1 MGKTMLYVNRFI
13 YDDQSN
19 FPVNQTRSLFY
30 DGKTFSNTYMATDQ
44 WLTEIGVPQD
54 IHHEI
59 MLYMA
64 PMWACTSRIT
74 VSFTEQWIS
83 FEYHT
88 DSEKNSVRIVEKR
101 LIRKRI
107 VPEVT
112 IPVMKRPTLSQRF
125 CDFVKK
131 IL

>member
-1 MGKTMLYVNRFI
+1 MLYVTRLI
-13 YDDQSN
+13 YDDRDN

-54 IHHEI
+54 IHQEI
-59 MLYMA
+59 MMYMA
-64 PMWACTSRIT
+64 PMWAHTSRIT
-74 VSFTEQWIS
+74 VSFTEHWIS

-88 DSEKNSVRIVEKR
+88 DSEKNTVRIVEKH
-101 LIRKRI
+101 LNRKRI
-107 VPEVT
+107 VTSGT
-112 IPVMKRPTLSQRF
+112 IPVTKRPALSQRF
-125 CDFVKK
+125 CDFVAK